1 MGIEVSSQHIE
12 AQMAE
17 IDRQEKISRAEAALK
32 SGVNM
37 SEEEREEFM
46 ETLEELEKQEPL
58 YVMPTKKEALGVNAT
73 KNMFV
78 NSIYNWLIATLKKVG
93 NGDYTDMFKIE
104 GSSIICNVPTNYFS
118 RYSIPEGTKIE
129 MKFINKKG

>member
-37 SEEEREEFM
+37 SKEEREEFM
-46 ETLEELEKQEPL
+46 ETLEELE
-58 YVMPTKKEALGVNAT
+58 EALGVNAT